1 MKQEHYGA
9 VTLLLIFGTALFA
22 ELLPLASV
30 LCLAGVAGCL
40 IKGELW
46 EFNTERNGEN
56 DSSSDR

>member
-9 VTLLLIFGTALFA
+9 IALLLIFGTALFA
-22 ELLPLASV
+22 ELLPFVSM
-30 LCLAGVAGCL
+30 LCLAGVVTCL

-46 EFNTERNGEN
+46 EFKTERSGEN